1 MSIDAS
7 TGMTAEDEDE
17 MVAVTLSDDD
27 DDGGE
32 GQGGVSGLEPA
43 YKVKVNGDDG
53 EEGEGD
59 GQPDSKRGED
69 GTRGEDRADETEE
82 EKRER
87 RRRERK
93 EKNERKKFFK
103 KRDELIIQSLQE
115 ENKAIRQSL
124 EQFQRKMSE
133 RETSDLESQH
143 THWKREAERAAAAKR
158 QAIQDGDGA
167 RFQQAE
173 QYERQ
178 ALQRAYHIENMRRQ
192 PAPAPQ
198 QGQSVDP
205 IAREYAGEFMKR
217 FDWYD
222 PNGTDETSR
231 VVQVLDNGVA
241 RDGYD
246 PRTPEYWEE
255 LVARMKR
262 RLPQA
267 LFSEGDGDDDDDD
280 AEPAAKAEPKRKGPP
295 VAGKADAKPGKT
307 ITIPRELR
315 SALEEAGIWD
325 DPKRRD
331 RAIRNYLEQAKQQ
344 RT

>member
-1 MSIDAS
+1 MSIDPK
-7 TGMTAEDEDE
+7 TGMHADDEDE

-27 DDGGE
+27 DDGSEGE
-32 GQGGVSGLEPA
+32 GGVSGLEPA
-43 YKVKVNGDDG
+43 YKVKVNGEDG
-53 EEGEGD
+53 GEDEDGD
-59 GQPDSKRGED
+59 TPPADKRGED
-69 GTRGEDRADETEE
+69 GTRGEDTSNETEE

-87 RRRERK
+87 RRKERK
-93 EKNERKKFFK
+93 EKNERKKFYK
-103 KRDELIIQSLQE
+103 KRDELVIQSLQE
-115 ENKAIRQSL
+115 ENKAIRESL
-124 EQFQRKMSE
+124 AQFQKKMSE

-198 QGQSVDP
+198 QSQGVDP
-205 IAREYAGEFMKR
+205 TVKEYAGQFMQR

-222 PNGTDETSR
+222 PNGTDETSK

-255 LVARMKR
+255 LEARMKR
-262 RLPQA
+262 RLPQN
-267 LFSEGDGDDDDDD
+267 LFPQDDGDDDDD
-280 AEPAAKAEPKRKGPP
+280 EPPAKAAPKRKGPP
-295 VAGKADAKPGKT
+295 VAGKADAKAGKT

-331 RAIRNYLEQAKQQ
+331 RAIKSYLERAKEQ

>member
-17 MVAVTLSDDD
+17 MVSVTLSDDE
-27 DDGGE
+27 DGGE

-53 EEGEGD
+53 EEGEDD

-87 RRRERK
+87 RRRERR
-93 EKNERKKFFK
+93 EKNERKKFYK
-103 KRDELIIQSLQE
+103 KRDELVIQSLQE
-115 ENKAIRQSL
+115 ENRAIRESL
-124 EQFQRKMSE
+124 AQFQKKMAE

-143 THWKREAERAAAAKR
+143 THWRREAERAAAAKR

-178 ALQRAYHIENMRRQ
+178 ALQRAQHIEYMRRQ

-198 QGQSVDP
+198 PAQGVDP
-205 IAREYAGEFMKR
+205 TVREYAGDFMKR

-222 PNGTDETSR
+222 PNGTDETSK

-255 LVARMKR
+255 LEARMKR
-262 RLPQA
+262 RLPQN
-267 LFSEGDGDDDDDD
+267 LFPQDDDDDD
-280 AEPAAKAEPKRKGPP
+280 DEPAAKAEPKRKGPP

-331 RAIRNYLEQAKQQ
+331 RAIRNYLEQTKQQ